1 SDDPDDPKTNM
12 EFLIKWKGWS
22 HLHNTWETFEN
33 CRGLRGF
40 KKLENYI
47 KNYLSEQY
55 SLHETT
61 SPTEDNPHSG
71 IEYLCKFKRLSYQ
84 DCTWESTD
92 LIQSEFKS
100 EIDAFNHRNN
110 NQNIPHKSKV
120 FTKNR
125 PLFKPMTQQPS
136 YLTGGELRDFQ
147 LTGLNWLAHLWTR
160 NENGILADEMGLGKT
175 VQTISFLSY
184 LYHSLEQYGPYL
196 IVVPLSTIGSWQN
209 EFQTWAPNL
218 NVIYYTGPSQS
229 REVIREHEF
238 YVSSSSRRLKFNAL
252 VTTYEF
258 ILKDRQELG
267 NIKWQYLA
275 VDEAHRLKNSESQ
288 LHE

>member
-1 SDDPDDPKTNM
+1 MSIWENEGGNNSDDPDDPKTNM

-110 NQNIPHKSKV
+110 NQNIPHKSK
-120 FTKNR
+120 
-125 PLFKPMTQQPS
+125 
-136 YLTGGELRDFQ
+136 
-147 LTGLNWLAHLWTR
+147 
-160 NENGILADEMGLGKT
+160 
-175 VQTISFLSY
+175 
-184 LYHSLEQYGPYL
+184 QYGPYL